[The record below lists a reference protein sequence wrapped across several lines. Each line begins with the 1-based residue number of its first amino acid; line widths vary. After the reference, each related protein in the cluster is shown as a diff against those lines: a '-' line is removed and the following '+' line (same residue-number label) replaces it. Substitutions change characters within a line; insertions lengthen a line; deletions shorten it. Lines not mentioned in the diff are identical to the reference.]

1 MQILPIPLISKK
13 NACTVIVQKTIV
25 SSQGKSH
32 KWKNI
37 YINNTISAYIDCTS
51 IVIIGADLASSAIK
65 HLGFCLIS
73 NAIKYFYSFRLLDL
87 QHRPSCRDL
96 LVFGVYQWFKEGKH
110 IDHSLS
116 KIKSKKKK
124 KINAALIWQ
133 SENESCMMA
142 EPILYTLMQVLSL
155 QVAQS
160 PTSNLLQQS
169 QSELKKTKYRVFSQ
183 LYSQ

>member
-124 KINAALIWQ
+124 NQCCTDLAIRKRKLYDGWTHFIHSDASFVFTSSTISNFKPSTTIPVWVK
-133 SENESCMMA
+133 ENKVS
-142 EPILYTLMQVLSL
+142 S
-155 QVAQS
+155 
-160 PTSNLLQQS
+160 
-169 QSELKKTKYRVFSQ
+169 F
-183 LYSQ
+183 

>member
-1 MQILPIPLISKK
+1 MQSSTLDF
-13 NACTVIVQKTIV
+13 V
-25 SSQGKSH
+25 S
-32 KWKNI
+32 
-37 YINNTISAYIDCTS
+37 
-51 IVIIGADLASSAIK
+51 
-65 HLGFCLIS
+65 FLIS
-73 NAIKYFYSFRLLDL
+73 NPIKYFYSFRLLDL

-124 KINAALIWQ
+124 INAALIWQ

-160 PTSNLLQQS
+160 PTSNLLKQS